1 MSNLQK
7 IVKQEDDYGVET
19 FEPVIKPKTVEKKNS
34 DEVKP
39 AYKQNDDAPIQLD
52 EEKIYE

>member
-19 FEPVIKPKTVEKKNS
+19 FEPVIKPKTAEKKNS

-39 AYKQNDDAPIQLD
+39 A
-52 EEKIYE
+52 

>member
-19 FEPVIKPKTVEKKNS
+19 FEPVEKAKTVEKKNA

-39 AYKQNDDAPIQLD
+39 A
-52 EEKIYE
+52 